1 MKDKGLELP
10 DIILNAIVDGVV
22 EDSELQDIF
31 KNPDVEF
38 IHKAHFNC
46 SGPYGFY
53 SIESLLPSDRCEFHK
68 KFIEDYGEHPDS
80 EWYKE
85 PLEEMVEKYAQD
97 LTGDDYYKMIRA
109 VTVFYLKDNQEYYQK
124 NCNQICGC
132 VAQALWPALHF
143 QLEKDYPNKG
153 YISTIIGVI
162 KPDKDKVTH
171 VDCAVWDPTD
181 RA

>member
-10 DIILNAIVDGVV
+10 DIILDAIGDGVV

-68 KFIEDYGEHPDS
+68 KFIEDYKSGKVLFEIAQDIW
-80 EWYKE
+80 EAKE
-85 PLEEMVEKYAQD
+85 PEEIREKAERCKNKIKVFPGTDLFSMKLSEVSNYMDKRLKELEEMMKS
-97 LTGDDYYKMIRA
+97 L
-109 VTVFYLKDNQEYYQK
+109 
-124 NCNQICGC
+124 
-132 VAQALWPALHF
+132 
-143 QLEKDYPNKG
+143 
-153 YISTIIGVI
+153 
-162 KPDKDKVTH
+162 
-171 VDCAVWDPTD
+171 
-181 RA
+181 